1 MLAGVEQFEGNITPG
16 HNVKQAFYA
25 QHQLESLGLN
35 NEILE
40 ELQHFATDRAE
51 TELRTVLGC
60 FLFAGDEVFK
70 KIKVLSGGE
79 KARVAL
85 AKTLL
90 TEANFLLLDEPTNHL
105 DMRSINLLI
114 QSLQAYEGSFLVV
127 SHDRFFVSEVANKI
141 WWIENEE
148 IKEYLGT
155 YEEFEYWKAK
165 RDEEAKLNKNL
176 EPQKPK
182 VIAQAKAEVKTEES
196 KPKQSNNYLQN
207 LKKQIDSYE
216 VKIVHAKEKLNE
228 IENAFANPDNS
239 SDDKMKELNNFYEAE
254 KKAIQFLEKEMEVL
268 LEELILLEG

>member
-1 MLAGVEQFEGNITPG
+1 
-16 HNVKQAFYA
+16 
-25 QHQLESLGLN
+25 
-35 NEILE
+35 
-40 ELQHFATDRAE
+40 
-51 TELRTVLGC
+51 
-60 FLFAGDEVFK
+60 
-70 KIKVLSGGE
+70 
-79 KARVAL
+79 
-85 AKTLL
+85 
-90 TEANFLLLDEPTNHL
+90 
-105 DMRSINLLI
+105 
-114 QSLQAYEGSFLVV
+114 VV